1 MLSKKATKIYE
12 IYNVDKTLYSKCQI
26 DGEDF
31 VNCCGLLRKHKLQS
45 TLFMNSIIHK
55 DSEKYFSNL
64 LSQSCMYATKKNY
77 KFCE

>member
-1 MLSKKATKIYE
+1 MFSKKATNIDV
-12 IYNVDKTLYSKCQI
+12 IVTADLTLCSKCQI
-26 DGEDF
+26 DCEDF
-31 VNCCGLLRKHKLQS
+31 VNCCGLLRKHELQS